1 MESNSVNSRKDD
13 LKYKSSSDLSSK
25 TIPVKKEKSIIITPK
40 KSPYN
45 PLDFFSISHKILSKK
60 YQTTIQ
66 KYNIYIIN
74 SIIFDQKNH
83 KVAEFKNYL
92 LWDETSEFFKRFY
105 KIYESSERIPSIAN
119 YYETYT
125 LFSPI
130 YFGLDGSII
139 IIMNKWT
146 KRKKKYLEYLE
157 DKEEEENTSEYA
169 QKQKNKFKFEPIL
182 KSEILKNVSESNQSS
197 NSIKF
202 SKNENDTK
210 NMSLTDIL
218 DNLSSQYSICYN
230 KKNKKQTK
238 SSNKNNNKSKKNIN
252 TNNILNKK

>member
-1 MESNSVNSRKDD
+1 
-13 LKYKSSSDLSSK
+13 
-25 TIPVKKEKSIIITPK
+25 
-40 KSPYN
+40 
-45 PLDFFSISHKILSKK
+45 
-60 YQTTIQ
+60 
-66 KYNIYIIN
+66 
-74 SIIFDQKNH
+74 
-83 KVAEFKNYL
+83 
-92 LWDETSEFFKRFY
+92 
-105 KIYESSERIPSIAN
+105 
-119 YYETYT
+119 
-125 LFSPI
+125 
-130 YFGLDGSII
+130 
-139 IIMNKWT
+139 MNKWT

-238 SSNKNNNKSKKNIN
+238 S
-252 TNNILNKK
+252 